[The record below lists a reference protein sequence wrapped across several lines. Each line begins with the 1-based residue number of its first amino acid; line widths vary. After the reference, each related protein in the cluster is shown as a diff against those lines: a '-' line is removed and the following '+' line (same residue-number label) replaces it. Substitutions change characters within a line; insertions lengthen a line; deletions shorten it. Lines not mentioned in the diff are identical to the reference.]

1 MNCFSVYRW
10 STAPEVVSTVPNEVV
25 RLVLDPTTWA
35 PGVVILAE
43 LVFLLD
49 IVSGFLWYSRHS
61 ILFGWG
67 YFLAKK
73 ACLD

>member
-1 MNCFSVYRW
+1 MYRW

-61 ILFGWG
+61 ILFGRG